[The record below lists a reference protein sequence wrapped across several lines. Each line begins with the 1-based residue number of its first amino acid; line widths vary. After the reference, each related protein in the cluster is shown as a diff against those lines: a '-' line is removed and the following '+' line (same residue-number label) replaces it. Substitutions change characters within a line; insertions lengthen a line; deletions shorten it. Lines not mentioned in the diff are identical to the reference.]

1 MYERGK
7 MSQVDTLV
15 EQLGKLTVLEAGD
28 LAKKLEK
35 AWNLNYEQILQGA
48 KPQVVEEVV
57 EDTLLK
63 VILTGYG
70 ENKIAVIK
78 EIRKI
83 KDMGLMEAKNFV
95 EGAPQEI
102 KGDIE
107 KEEAEKIKAEIE
119 TAGGIVEIK

>member
-119 TAGGIVEIK
+119 TAGGKVEIK

>member
-35 AWNLNYEQILQGA
+35 AWNLNYEEILQGA
-48 KPQVVEEVV
+48 KPQAVEEK
-57 EDTLLK
+57 EETLSK
-63 VILTGYG
+63 VILTGFEAG
-70 ENKIAVIK
+70 GKIGVIK

-119 TAGGIVEIK
+119 TAGGTVEI